1 MSKITIK
8 ENVKFILQ
16 AKGLTQID
24 LAERLGVSKQNVQ
37 HLLNGNITLEKLD
50 DIAKALNTVPAELVA
65 DPPLAR
71 RKTFLQRAEPT
82 HTTLTCPH
90 CGKSI
95 KITAED

>member
-50 DIAKALNTVPAELVA
+50 DIAKALNTVPAELIA